1 MPNNHR
7 TRKRR
12 QEPLPTQPAAIETW
26 NTQFTHLEGVW
37 RVYTTNEGSKQ
48 TPGGRRQRQRFLLV
62 QSPFVLHSFCT
73 QLIQEWLLGEC
84 SLCID
89 TIAYCIF
96 PAAGMGFG
104 LNMCTVLD
112 AGMTLSLLHKY
123 CQFFWMQIVT
133 IKKHHHELAASHL
146 NFLQQHMSSVLSILV
161 MNFLTFSLRFSFLTV
176 YIF

>member
-7 TRKRR
+7 TRKWR

-37 RVYTTNEGSKQ
+37 RVFTTNEGSRQ

-62 QSPFVLHSFCT
+62 QSPFVLHSSCT

-89 TIAYCIF
+89 PVEYCIF
-96 PAAGMGFG
+96 PAAGMDFG
-104 LNMCTVLD
+104 LTMCTVLD

-123 CQFFWMQIVT
+123 CQFFWMQIDT
-133 IKKHHHELAASHL
+133 IQKHQWGDEFVIPWTGSKPFKFLAAQHVHCSFHPSYEFS
-146 NFLQQHMSSVLSILV
+146 NF
-161 MNFLTFSLRFSFLTV
+161 
-176 YIF
+176 